1 MKYTNRL
8 GWCGVC
14 GEQRARLRADR
25 TLWPPLLFALLLW
38 ASPAFAS
45 PKHFR
50 AAEHS
55 GETRVATSSTPATCT
70 PESAPGSGGQSSG
83 GVSCPPCGPLYCKN
97 KAAADQ
103 EREAK
108 KASMRASGFPERL
121 LSLLDQYQCVAC
133 IRFAPDSFTIMI
145 EYEPG
150 TGPSSGGQT
159 WTSVSYRWSAQE
171 EALARKELREGK
183 IKAFY
188 IMNSRTA
195 CRCCDDPD
203 PRTRSDWNP
212 VLEMNTSGMLSY
224 ASPQDLGPDP
234 PDLKKVPPELLQELP
249 PIGVYTKPPLPQA
262 HASCPACNAAAE
274 KFNSIASTLD
284 YLWSQKINLQK
295 GMDITHRAMVE
306 RENQIAAIE
315 YAQNL
320 NPQAGAQNQIDGL
333 EKINAAQAQGLQSD
347 QRKLD
352 DLDNQ
357 IAQQNAQ
364 LNAAKANLL
373 QCEQTRC
380 QSPGA
385 VTPPAPPTPAIPS
398 PAPNPN
404 ACPPGQI
411 CGSSPGTC
419 TGPACTSTPA
429 TSCTG
434 PNCTSSPT
442 GTCNPSTDGSCT
454 SSIPSGNCQSGKGCT
469 SSTPTACVPAAGQSC
484 TPPTNSVP
492 GGNPAGGVNQ
502 VTTTTTT
509 TVAKD
514 TQFSPAS
521 YAPQLT
527 NPDSN
532 QNATDSGVAQG
543 GGTQQGDTAQTRSPG
558 TPPPQPDGNAAS
570 EVSTQDIQNAY
581 TQSGFAPKGD
591 LVFKLYWGFVEE
603 NHYETVTIPAEARCD
618 ECRAL
623 EQQVLLLQAVADQMR
638 ANYLANMPG
647 PGRPPTDPNYF
658 WNFESARQKFENA
671 LREYAK
677 CLGACRDRQYALRFE
692 QLQRQ
697 LLHEELER
705 GERIMREHQLSSR
718 PTAGGNPPPFSP
730 AGYAPELTSPDNGD
744 GGGAKTG
751 GGATQ
756 GGGTQQGGTTTP
768 TNTGKTT
775 YEGGAATGGGLFGGA
790 PPGKPCPCPGCEKE
804 WNQLQFVEGELERL
818 STQGP
823 SPQYSYYKDLLPIA
837 QNAYQ
842 YCATGC
848 GGPPPAAPPTNY
860 TPHIGGPSPSGSSIL
875 SGSGFLSPTGVLPVT
890 NAILTSNI
898 LYGSTP
904 VAPLE
909 QNITISNPVSFIPG
923 RGSLAPSTFPEKQE
937 GAWPVD
943 FLADEPEGRLQ
954 FAVWHPGGYALAS
967 ARYVISPL
975 EEEPAEEPKGGIVYS
990 IVANGKSSGEALELQ
1005 AMDPSGKL
1013 QQVELLEGAILE
1025 PLKRGTPNPVPMQ
1038 APPGGKRITQQ
1049 LTAYCVDRAKLPP
1062 QPGQLYRLAPPSVQA
1077 KYQGVSSVLRAGRE
1091 LAARGTLHP
1100 DSDPKQY
1107 ADAIQQYSLWA
1118 RLENWDQQKFT
1129 EMFLEHT
1136 KKNAQAMGAQWTQ
1149 QMDQAVRTLAPGR
1162 WQDISQVLEQA
1173 KKLP

>member
-224 ASPQDLGPDP
+224 TSPQELGPDP

-306 RENQIAAIE
+306 RENQIAALE

-320 NPQAGAQNQIDGL
+320 NPQAGAQNQIDEL

-364 LNAAKANLL
+364 LNAAKASLP
-373 QCEQTRC
+373 QCEQTQC

-411 CGSSPGTC
+411 CGSSPGAC
-419 TGPACTSTPA
+419 TGPACTSNPA

-434 PNCTSSPT
+434 PNCTSNPT

-469 SSTPTACVPAAGQSC
+469 SSTPTACVPAAGQACTSQTTTGGSTGAPSTSGATQNTGSEGTAVTTGGQQFNPATYAPEIT
-484 TPPTNSVP
+484 TPPTNQQPS
-492 GGNPAGGVNQ
+492 GGTAQ
-502 VTTTTTT
+502 
-509 TVAKD
+509 
-514 TQFSPAS
+514 
-521 YAPQLT
+521 
-527 NPDSN
+527 
-532 QNATDSGVAQG
+532 QG
-543 GGTQQGDTAQTRSPG
+543 G
-558 TPPPQPDGNAAS
+558 GNAAS

-581 TQSGFAPKGD
+581 TQSGFGPKSD
-591 LVFKLYWGFVEE
+591 LVFRIPIGFQGE
-603 NHYETVTIPAEARCD
+603 HQDITIHGEDRCD
-618 ECRAL
+618 ACRVAEQKAILTQAAL
-623 EQQVLLLQAVADQMR
+623 DLQW
-638 ANYLANMPG
+638 NNLAL
-647 PGRPPTDPNYF
+647 D
-658 WNFESARQKFENA
+658 EA
-671 LREYAK
+671 LTQALMDYAK
-677 CLGACRDRQYALRFE
+677 CLGACHERDNRIKFE

-705 GERIMREHQLSSR
+705 DERIMREHQLSSQA
-718 PTAGGNPPPFSP
+718 PAGGSPSTFSP
-730 AGYAPELTSPDNGD
+730 AGYAPELTNPDSNQNE
-744 GGGAKTG
+744 TG
-751 GGATQ
+751 GGAVP
-756 GGGTQQGGTTTP
+756 GGRTQQGGTTPSTD
-768 TNTGKTT
+768 TGKTT
-775 YEGGAATGGGLFGGA
+775 NEGGAITGGGLFGG
-790 PPGKPCPCPGCEKE
+790 PPLGKPCPCPGCEKE
-804 WNQLQFVEGELERL
+804 WGQLQFVEGELERL
-818 STQGP
+818 SRQET

-909 QNITISNPVSFIPG
+909 QNITISNPVSLIPG
-923 RGSLAPSTFPEKQE
+923 RGSLGPSTFPEKQE
-937 GAWPVD
+937 GAWLNFIGPVD

-954 FAVWHPGGYALAS
+954 FAVWHPEGYALAS

-975 EEEPAEEPKGGIVYS
+975 EEEPAEEPRGGIIYS

-1013 QQVELLEGAILE
+1013 QQVELLEGTILE
-1025 PLKRGTPNPVPMQ
+1025 PLKRGTTNPVPMQ

-1062 QPGQLYRLAPPSVQA
+1062 QPGQLYRLAPPAVQA
-1077 KYQGVSSVLRAGRE
+1077 KYQGVLSVLRAGRD
-1091 LAARGTLHP
+1091 LAARGALHP
-1100 DSDPKQY
+1100 DSDPRQY